1 MKFSPPSSTLTNDI
15 LPGQEQFWQSF
26 DISQTA
32 WYWSTFLMW
41 SHRHKSSHA
50 SPTKRTFPVSGFFPG
65 GPDIFWSL
73 RLRSQRCSGWGFKK
87 WDIWGLFC
95 YTNVRKRRNPRGL
108 VWRCTLM
115 EFETQMIKDC
125 PELKLVVF
133 FHFFFFLYLSFSVH
147 VCLMSE
153 LVHFRQTGAAQEQRR
168 GEDSSKA
175 VGVWGF
181 F

>member
-1 MKFSPPSSTLTNDI
+1 MKFSPPSSTLTDDI

-26 DISQTA
+26 DISQPA

-41 SHRHKSSHA
+41 SRRHKSSHA
-50 SPTKRTFPVSGFFPG
+50 SLTKRTFPVSGFFPG

-87 WDIWGLFC
+87 WDMWGLFC

-125 PELKLVVF
+125 PEIKLVVF
-133 FHFFFFLYLSFSVH
+133 FHFFFFFCIWDFLFMFVWCQSLFIFV
-147 VCLMSE
+147 
-153 LVHFRQTGAAQEQRR
+153 RQEQHKSRDERR
-168 GEDSSKA
+168 IVPKL
-175 VGVWGF
+175 
-181 F
+181 